1 MTQMSKPLIGAF
13 MVVVYTGVISSADG
27 ITKLLAGNYEAAQ
40 IYALSGAVIA
50 VLSVLVSWCHQMWAA
65 DSSGHQGTGRPDA
78 AGGVWRTKSPRA
90 MALRSVA
97 TLLAASC
104 FFYAFRLLPF
114 AQVFLFIGL
123 MPLMAGA
130 LSGVILR
137 ERIRPSAW
145 IALAVGFVGVL
156 FLFPAGV
163 SSISLGHFFALMAA
177 GLGTLSMIM
186 ARYISRFDRDLLP
199 QVFYPNLA
207 LCLAMLPLL
216 PLVWQPMPI
225 GDLAWALSYAGLLFA
240 ARWLAVAALRLLP
253 AYVVMPLMNLQFIW
267 MLSIG
272 AVIFG
277 EVPKQGTWIG
287 GLIVI
292 ASGLFLLKG
301 QLLPATPRPRIL
313 RRARTEEA
321 PRRDPVLERD
331 SVFESG

>member
-1 MTQMSKPLIGAF
+1 MSKPLVGAV

-27 ITKLLAGNYEAAQ
+27 ITKLLAGSYEAAQ
-40 IYALSGAVIA
+40 IYVLSGAVIA
-50 VLSVLVSWCHQMWAA
+50 LLSVLVSWCHRR
-65 DSSGHQGTGRPDA
+65 SRINRPGQKRDGEA
-78 AGGVWRTKSPRA
+78 HEPLGVWRTSCPRA
-90 MALRSVA
+90 MALRCLA
-97 TLLAASC
+97 TLFAALC

-123 MPLMAGA
+123 MPLMAGV
-130 LSGVILR
+130 LSGLILR
-137 ERIRPSAW
+137 ERIRLSAW

-156 FLFPAGV
+156 FIFPSGV
-163 SSISLGHFFALMAA
+163 TSISVGHFFALMAV

-186 ARYISRFDRDLLP
+186 ARYISRFDTDLLP
-199 QVFYPNLA
+199 QVFYPNLV
-207 LCLAMLPLL
+207 LSLAMVPLL
-216 PLVWQPMPI
+216 PLVWQGMPL
-225 GDLAWALSYAGLLFA
+225 GDLVWALAYAVLLFS

-277 EVPKQGTWIG
+277 EVPGHETWIG

-301 QLLPATPRPRIL
+301 QLLLPTPRQPGARQVIL
-313 RRARTEEA
+313 GASRPART
-321 PRRDPVLERD
+321 VLER
-331 SVFESG
+331 G